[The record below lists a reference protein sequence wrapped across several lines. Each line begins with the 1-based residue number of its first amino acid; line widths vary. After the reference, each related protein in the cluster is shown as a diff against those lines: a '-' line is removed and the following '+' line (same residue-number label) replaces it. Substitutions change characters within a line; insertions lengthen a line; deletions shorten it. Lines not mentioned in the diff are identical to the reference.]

1 MKRFNPGA
9 IRKAALAALMTTVAL
24 PALAADLTIGR
35 AAEPSSIDPQFSRT
49 GNNQGTAQLMFGRLI
64 EQDANLQISPG
75 LATEW
80 KSVDETIWEIKLREG
95 VKFHDGSTLTA
106 DDVIYSLE
114 RTDEVP
120 NSPAP
125 FSDMVSSIDTM
136 DKIDDLTVRIRTKE
150 PAPALIEDIGRVFI
164 ISKAASEGKSSEDFN
179 AGTATVGTG
188 PYKFVSF
195 KPGESLTIEAFDG
208 YWGDKPDF
216 NEVEVRFISNDA
228 ARVAAL
234 LSGSVDL
241 IDAVPP
247 ADVARLE
254 AQDGINVVSAASGRV
269 IYLGLSQRFDQAPG
283 VFGLDSKPLAENPFR
298 DPRVRKAISLMI
310 DRQLVVDRI
319 LGGAGVPAGQ
329 LVPAVLGGHADD
341 LKPDEVDVAKAKEL
355 LAEAGYPD
363 GFALKLYSSNNRFPG
378 DGDLVQ
384 ALGQMLT
391 RGGLKVEGVEALP
404 YNVYSKAASAGDYGA
419 FVFSLGSSTPTS
431 APNLSSLIQT
441 YDKEAGTGAFNR
453 VRFSSKAFDEALA
466 VALQEFDPQKRNELL
481 AEATR
486 IAFAET
492 PIVPLYWQKV
502 FWGAREGIT
511 IDGGLS
517 EYTLAQDVKRVD

>member
-1 MKRFNPGA
+1 MKRYS
-9 IRKAALAALMTTVAL
+9 IAAVTALMATVAI
-24 PALAADLTIGR
+24 PAFAADLTIGR

-80 KSVDETIWEIKLREG
+80 NAVDETTWEIKLRDG
-95 VKFHDGSTLTA
+95 VKFHDGSAMTA
-106 DDVIYSLE
+106 DDVIFSLE

-125 FSDMVSSIDTM
+125 FSDMVSSIDSM
-136 DKIDDLTVRIRTKE
+136 EKVDDLTIRIKTKE
-150 PAPALIEDIGRVFI
+150 PAPSLIEDIGRVFI
-164 ISKAASEGKSSEDFN
+164 ISKSAAEGKTSEDFN
-179 AGTATVGTG
+179 SGDATVGTG

-195 KPGESLTIEAFDG
+195 KPGESLSIEAFDG
-208 YWGDKPDF
+208 YWGDQPEF
-216 NEVEVRFISNDA
+216 REVEVRFISNDA

-254 AQDGINVVSAASGRV
+254 SQDGINVVSAASGRV

-283 VFGLDSKPLAENPFR
+283 VFDLDGEPLAENPFR

-341 LKPDEVDVAKAKEL
+341 LTPDEADIEKAKEL
-355 LAEAGYPD
+355 LAEAGYPN

-391 RGGLKVEGVEALP
+391 RGGLKVMGVEALP

-453 VRFSSKAFDEALA
+453 VRFSSEEFDKALA

-486 IAFAET
+486 IAFAQT

-511 IDGGLS
+511 INGGLS
-517 EYTLAQDVKRVD
+517 EYTLAQDVTKTD

>member
-1 MKRFNPGA
+1 MRRF
-9 IRKAALAALMTTVAL
+9 KLAASVAFLATVAM

-80 KSVDETIWEIKLREG
+80 KAVDDTTWEIRLRPD
-95 VKFHDGSTLTA
+95 VKFHNGSVLSA

-125 FSDMVSSIDTM
+125 FSDMVSSIDSM
-136 DKIDDLTVRIRTKE
+136 EKVDDLTIRIKTKE

-164 ISKAASEGKSSEDFN
+164 ISKAAAEGMTSEDFN
-179 AGTATVGTG
+179 AGKATVGTG
-188 PYKFVSF
+188 PYKFVAF
-195 KPGESLTIEAFDG
+195 RPGESLTIEAFDG
-208 YWGDKPDF
+208 YWGDQPDF
-216 NEVEVRFISNDA
+216 KEVEVRFISNDA

-254 AQDGINVVSAASGRV
+254 QQDGMHVVAAASGRV

-283 VFGLDSKPLAENPFR
+283 VFDLSGNPLTENPFR
-298 DPRVRKAISLMI
+298 DARVRKAVSLMI

-329 LVPAVLGGHADD
+329 LVPAVLGGYAQD
-341 LKPDEVDVAKAKEL
+341 LEPDAVDIARAKEL
-355 LAEAGYPD
+355 LGEAGYPD
-363 GFALKLYSSNNRFPG
+363 GFGLTLYSSNNRFPG

-391 RGGLKVEGVEALP
+391 RGGLKVMGVEALP

-431 APNLSSLIQT
+431 APNLSSLLQT

-453 VRFSSKAFDEALA
+453 VRFSSTAFDEALS
-466 VALQEFDPQKRNELL
+466 VALQEFDAGKRNELL

-502 FWGAREGIT
+502 FWGARDGIS

-517 EYTLAQDVKRVD
+517 EYTLAQDVKRTN